1 MCQKMS
7 KPNLTPLEKDEA
19 VTAMQYLQARNL
31 MFTHVKNEIGFG
43 DERELKDGRV
53 IRNFQAM
60 RDYQLG
66 VAKGFPD
73 FVIVLP
79 YVGLLIIELK
89 RQKGNAVTPEQQA
102 WIDALNTIPGVQA
115 ACCKGAAALID
126 LVEYLYPIAAQRR
139 KIKA

>member
-1 MCQKMS
+1 MY
-7 KPNLTPLEKDEA
+7 KPNLTPLEKAEA
-19 VTAMQYLQARNL
+19 ETLMEYMQTRKL
-31 MFTHVKNEIGFG
+31 MFTHVKNEIGQG
-43 DERELKDGRV
+43 DRRELADGTV

-66 VAKGFPD
+66 VSKGFPD

-89 RQKGNAVTPEQQA
+89 RLQGNNATPEQQA

-115 ACCKGAAALID
+115 ACCKGAAAAIELI
-126 LVEYLYPIAAQRR
+126 EHLYPISQQRR
-139 KIKA
+139 KIKP